1 MRTPLSIVAAAVL
14 AASASLAHAAGPGE
28 KMIKELVANNQ
39 LYADERLQQYVRDIG
54 ERLLAQTP
62 DAGKEYHFNVLDSDQ
77 VNAFATGDAY
87 VFVSRGLLVFL
98 QSEDELAAVIGHEIG
113 HVVARHMRKRKVTE
127 LAGKSA
133 GLIAAILSGRGELM
147 RDVAN
152 PLTTVLVSGYGR
164 EMELEAD
171 RLGGEYMA
179 RAGYDPQAIIASVWV
194 LKDQQTFAKQVN
206 QAPTSYHGLY
216 RSHPRNDRR
225 LHQAVNHARSVSSG
239 ELAEPVG
246 DFWEAINGLTFGD
259 EAAGGLVKDET
270 FYHGGLRIVLEFPE
284 GWSVAAPSTQVV
296 GKAPGGQAEASIIF
310 TKQEP
315 VRRKSPEKYVTD
327 VLMRDDVTGEET
339 EIDGAQ
345 AYVGEIDVGESNT
358 KLQLIAVLY
367 RGRNVYVFRGEC
379 GPQGDAESFREQ
391 FMATVRG
398 LRPMTPEDLKL
409 ANNRRIEVIVAE
421 PHVSYADLAT
431 RTSIKQHPVE
441 TLRLLNADYPNGE
454 PTAGDYVK
462 VVR

>member
-1 MRTPLSIVAAAVL
+1 MRPALAIVTVL
-14 AASASLAHAAGPGE
+14 FTASLGHAGPGS
-28 KMIKELVANNQ
+28 KMLKELTENNQ
-39 LYADERLQQYVRDIG
+39 LYPDERLQQYVRNIG
-54 ERLLAQTP
+54 QRLLAHTP

-87 VFVSRGLLVFL
+87 IFVSRGLLAFL
-98 QSEDELAAVIGHEIG
+98 QSEDELAAVVGHEIG
-113 HVVARHMRKRKVTE
+113 HVVARHMRKRKITE
-127 LAGKSA
+127 LTGKSL
-133 GLIAAILSGRGELM
+133 GLIGAIFTGRGELL
-147 RDVAN
+147 RDVAD
-152 PLTTVLVSGYGR
+152 PFTTILVSGYGR

-194 LKDQQTFAKQVN
+194 LKDQQTFSKQVSKT
-206 QAPTSYHGLY
+206 PTSYHGLY
-216 RSHPRNDRR
+216 RSHPRNDKR
-225 LHQAVNHARSVSSG
+225 LHEAVNHAYSVSAG

-270 FYHGGLRIVLEFPE
+270 FLHGGLRIVLPFPE
-284 GWSVAAPSTQVV
+284 GWSVATPGSQVV
-296 GKAPGGQAEASIIF
+296 GQAPGGKAEASITF

-315 VRRKSPEKYVTD
+315 VRRKSPEEYVTD
-327 VLMRDDVTGEET
+327 VLMRDDVSGEET
-339 EIDGAQ
+339 EIQGDEAFL
-345 AYVGEIDVGESNT
+345 GEIDVGESDT
-358 KLQLIAVLY
+358 QVGLIAVLY
-367 RGRNVYVFRGEC
+367 RNRDVYVFRGEC
-379 GPQGDAESFREQ
+379 GPKGDPERFREQ
-391 FMATVRG
+391 FMATVEG
-398 LRPMTPEDLKL
+398 LRPMTPADLEL

-421 PHVSYADLAT
+421 PDQSYADLAA
-431 RTSIKQHPVE
+431 RTSIKQYPVE